1 MNVSQIWSLSNL
13 SYILTATFHQATHQP
28 SLLTKAECADLSGLR
43 VFWIRA
49 WCRALWKIVEVM
61 IQGSRALETRL
72 AVSTLLSNQQHV
84 PQVRD
89 VAGGQPQCLNLRQL
103 PVSWFGRYERP
114 QRGERSVHTVR
125 AIPLS
130 GVCSVPRAYLDDLR
144 TELAGSCYR
153 SAAVPLFAS
162 AQLKCAVAV
171 AGHSEGLVVRSR
183 TLTAVVIIFGVHA
196 DLRAQEMT
204 WGWSNHRKRHTQHL
218 TGPSGLCSLSLHGN
232 LYRIVLICTNT
243 GVSTMSTLWSACEVT
258 SFCKE
263 SCFRDPAMPDRV
275 TSYSLIHK
283 KCSFLHCHQLF
294 GLTAC
299 QVASQ
304 DVCVNEFVSSRS
316 FSSTCDFSWAFPYA
330 LNL

>member
-1 MNVSQIWSLSNL
+1 M
-13 SYILTATFHQATHQP
+13 
-28 SLLTKAECADLSGLR
+28 
-43 VFWIRA
+43 
-49 WCRALWKIVEVM
+49 EVM

-144 TELAGSCYR
+144 TKLAGSCYR

-204 WGWSNHRKRHTQHL
+204 WGWSHHRKRHTQHL
-218 TGPSGLCSLSLHGN
+218 TGPLDFALCP
-232 LYRIVLICTNT
+232 CTEI
-243 GVSTMSTLWSACEVT
+243 SIE
-258 SFCKE
+258 SFYFAQTQE
-263 SCFRDPAMPDRV
+263 
-275 TSYSLIHK
+275 
-283 KCSFLHCHQLF
+283 
-294 GLTAC
+294 
-299 QVASQ
+299 
-304 DVCVNEFVSSRS
+304 
-316 FSSTCDFSWAFPYA
+316 
-330 LNL
+330 